1 MHVEFSLEA
10 KAEFEDSERYYE
22 CQVQELGAQFRTDV
36 RNALIRIRNW
46 PLAAQV
52 ERGDIR
58 RMMLGRFPYKLLYSV
73 EADRIYIIAVAHLH
87 RAPDYWINRSK

>member
-10 KAEFEDSERYYE
+10 KAEFEDGERYYE
-22 CQVQELGAQFRTDV
+22 CQVQGLGAQFRTDV

-52 ERGDIR
+52 EQGDIR
-58 RMMLGRFPYKLLYSV
+58 RMMLSRFPYIAIFRRSRSNLYYCIRPSASRAGLL
-73 EADRIYIIAVAHLH
+73 DQ
-87 RAPDYWINRSK
+87 P

>member
-22 CQVQELGAQFRTDV
+22 CQVQGLGSQFRSDV
-36 RNALIRIRNW
+36 RSTLIRIRNW
-46 PLAAQV
+46 PLAAQI

-58 RMMLGRFPYKLLYSV
+58 RIMLSRFPYKLLYSV
-73 EADRIYIIAVAHLH
+73 EADKIYIIALGVC
-87 RAPDYWINRSK
+87 RT